1 MFQNSDGSLFKV
13 IQVGICICFGL
24 FGLKPATQ
32 LQKIRMPQLDWKRVN
47 IIILLM
53 VFRPLVLSMKKP
65 LMSMSWNNI
74 LPLPTKLL
82 ELANQA
88 SKAKDDSLTP
98 TKLPMTM

>member
-13 IQVGICICFGL
+13 IQVGICIRFAL
-24 FGLKPATQ
+24 FGLKPSTQ
-32 LQKIRMPQLDWKRVN
+32 LQKIRMPQLDWKGVN

-53 VFRPLVLSMKKP
+53 VFSPLVLSMRKP
-65 LMSMSWNNI
+65 LMNNI

>member
-13 IQVGICICFGL
+13 IQVGICIRFAL

-53 VFRPLVLSMKKP
+53 VFSPLVLSMRKP
-65 LMSMSWNNI
+65 LMNNI

-88 SKAKDDSLTP
+88 SKAKDDNLTP